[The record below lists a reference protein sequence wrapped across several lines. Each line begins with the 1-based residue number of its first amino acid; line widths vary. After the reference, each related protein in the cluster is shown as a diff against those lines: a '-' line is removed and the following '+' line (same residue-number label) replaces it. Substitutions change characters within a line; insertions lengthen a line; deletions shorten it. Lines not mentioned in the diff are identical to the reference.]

1 MFCRHFLLRRKYV
14 PYLQGR
20 LDFASVRGVEQ
31 HLVDCEP
38 CRHLFVRLRTG
49 HQMAHGLQRIVPVA
63 NGDSEFASLMAKVA
77 SPRRQWVSG
86 WQDQLE
92 QLATPRA
99 VTALTAVVIVQLA
112 LLVVSNRGVL
122 LGERS
127 RVAIN
132 SGTLDL
138 GEFRQISIED
148 LKSNTQPHVATDGY
162 VYDVHRDTEEGTVA
176 FKLAGSRNTP
186 KQFVVCEI
194 MTRMAAPRDGDH
206 IRVYGV
212 ARYDAQ
218 TDRKWYEVNP
228 VLEIASLK

>member
-14 PYLQGR
+14 SYLEGG
-20 LDFASVRGVEQ
+20 LGGDSVKKVEQ

-38 CRHLFVRLRTG
+38 CRNLFVRLRAG
-49 HQMAHGLQRIVPVA
+49 HQLAQSLHRIVPA
-63 NGDSEFASLMAKVA
+63 ASEGPEFASLMAKVA
-77 SPRRQWVSG
+77 SPRRQWGSS
-86 WQDQLE
+86 WQDWLE
-92 QLATPRA
+92 HLATPRA
-99 VTALTAVVIVQLA
+99 VTALTALVIVQLA

-122 LGERS
+122 FGEKS

-162 VYDVHRDTEEGTVA
+162 VYDVHTDAEEGTVA

-194 MTRMAAPRDGDH
+194 MTRMDAPRDGDH
-206 IRVYGV
+206 VRVYGV

>member
-1 MFCRHFLLRRKYV
+1 MFYSHFLLRRNFV
-14 PYLQGR
+14 PYLEGG
-20 LDFASVRGVEQ
+20 LGGESVKRVEQ

-38 CRHLFVRLRTG
+38 CRHLFVRLRAG
-49 HQMAHGLQRIVPVA
+49 HQMAQRLQRIVPVA
-63 NGDSEFASLMAKVA
+63 GESLDFAVLMAA
-77 SPRRQWVSG
+77 AAAPPREWASG
-86 WQDQLE
+86 WQDWRQH
-92 QLATPRA
+92 LATPR
-99 VTALTAVVIVQLA
+99 VVTVLTALVIVQLA

-127 RVAIN
+127 RVAID

-138 GEFRQISIED
+138 GEFRQISIDD

-162 VYDVHRDTEEGTVA
+162 VYDVHTDAEEGTVA
-176 FKLAGSRNTP
+176 FKLAGSPNAP

-194 MTRMAAPRDGDH
+194 MTRMPAPRDGDH

-228 VLEIASLK
+228 VLDIASLK